1 MKYSNKFER
10 DYKWYLSVSDIFYF
24 DGIKDYYSK
33 KGIELI
39 QFDENGKT
47 AKECFYLYD
56 TNGIVKPTFQPTELK
71 TLLKTKGS
79 VNLHIK
85 MYAEDRAKGYLP
97 KIEFEKICNEYNLPK
112 WFIDAVEN
120 QKKKYYLKQKL

>member
-1 MKYSNKFER
+1 MKYSTKFER
-10 DYKWYLSVSDIFYF
+10 DYNWYLSVSDIFSF
-24 DGIKDYYSK
+24 DGTKDYYNK

-39 QFDENGKT
+39 QFDTNGKS

-56 TNGIVKPTFQPTELK
+56 SNGIISKTNQPDELRS
-71 TLLKTKGS
+71 LLKTKGS

-85 MYAEDRAKGYLP
+85 MYSEDRAKGYLP
-97 KIEFEKICNEYNLPK
+97 KIEFNKICEELNLPD

-120 QKKKYYLKQKL
+120 QKYKYYN